1 MLNTITRSQ
10 RRFTTAIISVVLLSA
25 ATVSNAE
32 TAEAK
37 IARAITAAPS
47 DITND
52 ATIMDVDGTILRA
65 GTNGWICL
73 PGVGLIPDDQHPM
86 CNDAVWMKWMAAAAS
101 GTAFTTDVIGVAY
114 MMAGDPMMNN
124 DNPMATDPNDDG
136 VWRQEGPHI
145 MILFP
150 DMDVVADLPRNPFV
164 GGPYV
169 TWDETPL
176 AHVMLPMA
184 AKVPPK

>member
-1 MLNTITRSQ
+1 MLNTITRFQ
-10 RRFTTAIISVVLLSA
+10 MRFTTAIISVALLGA

-37 IARAITAAPS
+37 IARAMTAAPS
-47 DITND
+47 DITNE

-65 GTNGWICL
+65 GTNGWVCL
-73 PGVGLIPDDQHPM
+73 PGVGLIPDDKHPI

-101 GTAFTTDVIGVAY
+101 GTVFTTDVIGVAY
-114 MMAGDPMMNN
+114 MLAGDPMLTT
-124 DNPMATDPNDDG
+124 DNPMATDPNDGG

-145 MILFP
+145 MMLFP
-150 DMDVVADLPRNPFV
+150 DMDVLADLPRNPFV

-169 TWDETPL
+169 MWGETPL
-176 AHVMLPMA
+176 AHAVLPME
-184 AKVPPK
+184 AKEQPK